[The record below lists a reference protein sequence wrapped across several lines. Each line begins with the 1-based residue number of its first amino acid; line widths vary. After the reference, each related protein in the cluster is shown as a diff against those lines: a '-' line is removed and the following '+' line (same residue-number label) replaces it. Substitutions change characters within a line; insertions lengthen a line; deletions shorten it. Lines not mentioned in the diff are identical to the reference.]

1 MRLNRR
7 QLVQSLAA
15 APLVAAQSRVFAA
28 SPVALAPAKLRPA
41 IAAIA
46 AYAEQHRRTMGVP
59 GLTIGLTAPDLA
71 SYPIRLGFTDT
82 SRARAVG
89 PDTLFQ
95 VGSISKLM
103 TATMIHQLAAE
114 GKLALDGDVRAML
127 PGAAWPDGAKITLQ
141 QLLDHVS
148 GLPGDAPLFPPEGKL
163 WFAFQPGAHWLYSNT
178 GYGLLGLIVERAE
191 QAPLATVLHRRLFA
205 PLGMTRSRGSILS
218 ADRLLYAQGYEPA
231 KREIFYTS
239 GDALSPA
246 SWTDVTEGA
255 GSVASTAD
263 DMMRLLRSIIG
274 AATGKGGLGLSPALA
289 SAFTGQAVDTVGGPS
304 HGIIGAMRYGNGLM
318 HVADAAKRPYF
329 HHTGGMPSFTS
340 SFHIDPASGVGAF
353 ASVPLGYPA
362 NYRPRLLTMF
372 AVQALTAAA
381 AGDKLPDPPS
391 LATPKPDGTDF
402 IGNYTGP
409 KGSLLFANL
418 PGGFTAAVDRRN
430 SPMIAVEGD
439 IFTTRLAGL
448 ESWPIEFVRKD
459 KVVVAVNYGP
469 DTYVRH
475 GATYAVAPSD
485 PALAL
490 LAGRFQ
496 NDSAWNVIVTVAE
509 RGGKLYLSG
518 FQEMTHTGDLQYR
531 TGDEWSSPRIRFADL
546 VDGRPQTLIVD
557 GTRLERRDI

>member
-15 APLVAAQSRVFAA
+15 APLVAAQSALFAA
-28 SPVALAPAKLRPA
+28 SPAPLAPTKLRPA

-46 AYAEQHRRTMGVP
+46 AYAELHRRTMGVP
-59 GLTIGLTAPDLA
+59 GLTIGLTTPDLA
-71 SYPIRLGFTDT
+71 SYPIRLGFMDMSKTHQI
-82 SRARAVG
+82 G
-89 PDTLFQ
+89 PDTLFH

-141 QLLDHVS
+141 HMLDHVS
-148 GLPGDAPLFPPEGKL
+148 GLPGDAPAFPDSGKL
-163 WFAFQPGAHWLYSNT
+163 WLAYQPGAHWLYSNT
-178 GYGLLGLIVERAE
+178 AYSLLGLIVERAE
-191 QAPLATVLHRRLFA
+191 QAPLANVLHRRLFA

-218 ADRLLYAQGYEPA
+218 ADRALYAQGYEPS
-231 KREIFYTS
+231 KREILYTN
-239 GDALSPA
+239 GDPLSPA
-246 SWTDVTEGA
+246 PWTDVTEGA

-274 AATGKGGLGLSPALA
+274 AANGKGGLGLSPAQA
-289 SAFTGQAVDTVGGPS
+289 TAFTSHDVDTAGGDT
-304 HGIIGAMRYGNGLM
+304 HGVIGAMLYGNGLM
-318 HVADAAKRPYF
+318 HVTDAAKRPYF

-340 SFHIDPASGVGAF
+340 SIHIDPASGVAAF

-391 LATPKPDGTDF
+391 LASPRVDGTDF

-418 PGGFTAAVDRRN
+418 PGGFTAAVGSRN

-439 IFTTRLAGL
+439 IFTTRLDGL
-448 ESWPIEFVRKD
+448 DAWPIEFVRKD

-475 GATYAVAPSD
+475 GATYTVPVSD

-490 LAGRFQ
+490 LAGRYE
-496 NDSAWNVIVTVAE
+496 NDSAWNMIVTIAE
-509 RGGKLYLSG
+509 RGGKLWLGG
-518 FQEMTHTGDLQYR
+518 FQEMTRTAELQYR
-531 TGDEWSSPRIRFADL
+531 TGEEWSSPRIRFADL
-546 VDGRPQTLIVD
+546 MGSRPQTLIVD
-557 GTRLERRDI
+557 GNRLERRDI

>member
-1 MRLNRR
+1 MRLDRR

-15 APLVAAQSRVFAA
+15 APLAAAPSRAFAA
-28 SPVALAPAKLRPA
+28 APVSIAPAKLRPA

-59 GLTIGLTAPDLA
+59 GLTVGLTTPDLA

-82 SRARAVG
+82 GHARPIGA
-89 PDTLFQ
+89 DTLFQ

-127 PGAAWPDGAKITLQ
+127 PGGPWPDGAKITLQ
-141 QLLDHVS
+141 QLLDHVG

-163 WFAFQPGAHWLYSNT
+163 WFAFQPGKHWLYSNT
-178 GYGLLGLIVERAE
+178 GYDLLGLIVEHAE
-191 QAPLATVLHRRLFA
+191 RAPLASVLHRRLFA

-218 ADRLLYAQGYEPA
+218 ADRARYAQGYEPA
-231 KREIFYTS
+231 KREIVYVN
-239 GDALSPA
+239 GDPLAPA
-246 SWTDVTEGA
+246 PWTDVTFGA

-263 DMMRLLRSIIG
+263 DMARLLRSILG
-274 AATGKGGLGLSPALA
+274 AATGKGGLGLSPALG
-289 SAFTGQAVDTVGGPS
+289 SAFAGHDVDTAGGDA
-304 HGIIGAMRYGNGLM
+304 HGVIGAMRYGNGLM
-318 HVADAAKRPYF
+318 HVTDAAKRPYL

-381 AGDKLPDPPS
+381 AGAKLPDPPS
-391 LATPKPDGTDF
+391 LATPRPDGKDF
-402 IGNYTGP
+402 IGIFSGRA
-409 KGSLLFANL
+409 GSLSFANL
-418 PGGFTAAVDRRN
+418 PAGFAATLNGRS

-439 IFTTRLAGL
+439 IFATQLPGL
-448 ESWPIEFVRKD
+448 DVWPIEFVRQD
-459 KVVVAVNYGP
+459 KQVVAVHYGP
-469 DTYVRH
+469 GTYVRD
-475 GATYAVAPSD
+475 GATYAVAASD

-496 NDSAWNVIVTVAE
+496 NDSAWNAIATIAE
-509 RGGKLYLSG
+509 RGGKLWLG
-518 FQEMTHTGDLQYR
+518 GNQEMTRTGDLQYR
-531 TGDEWSSPRIRFADL
+531 AGDEWSSPRIRFADL
-546 VDGRPQTLIVD
+546 ADGRPQTLIID
-557 GTRLERRDI
+557 GVRLERRDI